1 MVKSNPWDVAKTR
14 MHAAVEGLHRKDEA
28 TREVKDRSREAA
40 DVAMIPLDDIRPRP
54 HGDSRPLDDEH
65 VLSLVE
71 SCGLLGLLQPLAV
84 DRRNRLVCG
93 GHRLAAL
100 TRLRTEAPRLFER
113 HFPDGTVPVRVL
125 AFDAELE
132 PAAARAAE
140 LEENERRKAYTRDQ
154 VIAFA
159 KKLRED
165 GYRFTVGRPKAG
177 EWALAPTLAQA
188 TGVSLRTVRRY
199 LADGNSAENQAPPVV
214 SGRERNEVYMK
225 ACASL
230 GRAIQ
235 RFRVEAGKSRSEP
248 IRHVLDQCT
257 ALEQA
262 LDTLA
267 QKPA

>member
-1 MVKSNPWDVAKTR
+1 MAKSNAWDVAKTR
-14 MHAAVEGLHRKDEA
+14 MSAAVEGLHRKDEA

-40 DVAMIPLDDIRPRP
+40 DVAMIPLDNIRSRP
-54 HGDSRPLDDEH
+54 HGDSRPLDEEH

-84 DRRNRLVCG
+84 DSRYRLVCG

-100 TRLRTEAPRLFER
+100 TRLRTEAPQVFGR
-113 HFPDGTVPVRVL
+113 HFPDGAVPVRIL

-132 PAAARAAE
+132 PATARAAE
-140 LEENERRKAYTRDQ
+140 LEENERRKAYTREQ

-159 KKLRED
+159 IKLRED

-177 EWALAPTLAQA
+177 ELALAPTLSQA

-199 LADGNSAENQAPPVV
+199 LADENVDAVQAPPVV
-214 SGRERNEVYMK
+214 RDKDEAYGK
-225 ACASL
+225 ACVSL

-235 RFRVEAGKSRSEP
+235 RFRAETGMSRSEP
-248 IRHVLDQCT
+248 IRRVLTHCT
-257 ALEQA
+257 AIEKALE
-262 LDTLA
+262 DMSI
-267 QKPA
+267 KPE

>member
-1 MVKSNPWDVAKTR
+1 MAKNNTWDVAKTR
-14 MHAAVEGLHRKDEA
+14 MSAAVEGLHRKDEA

-84 DRRNRLVCG
+84 DRRYRLVCG

-100 TRLRTEAPRLFER
+100 TRLRTEAPQIFGR
-113 HFPDGTVPVRVL
+113 HFPDGTVPVRILV
-125 AFDAELE
+125 FDAESE
-132 PAAARAAE
+132 PAAARGAE

-159 KKLRED
+159 TKLRED

-177 EWALAPTLAQA
+177 ELALAPTLSQA

-199 LADGNSAENQAPPVV
+199 LADEHVERVQAQPVV
-214 SGRERNEVYMK
+214 LSRDAVYGK
-225 ACASL
+225 ACKSL
-230 GRAIQ
+230 RRAIR
-235 RFRVEAGKSRSEP
+235 RFRLEADMSCSESIRQVLIQCSAVE
-248 IRHVLDQCT
+248 L
-257 ALEQA
+257 A
-262 LDTLA
+262 LDALSVKMA
-267 QKPA
+267 

>member
-1 MVKSNPWDVAKTR
+1 MAKNNTWDVAKTR
-14 MHAAVEGLHRKDEA
+14 MDAAVEGLHRKDEA
-28 TREVKDRSREAA
+28 TREIKDRSREAA
-40 DVAMIPLDDIRPRP
+40 DVAMISLDDIRSRP

-84 DRRNRLVCG
+84 DRRYRLVCG

-100 TRLRTEAPRLFER
+100 TRLRTEAPQLFAR
-113 HFPDGTVPVRVL
+113 HFPDGTVPVRIL
-125 AFDAELE
+125 AFDAESQ
-132 PAAARAAE
+132 PASARAAE
-140 LEENERRKAYTRDQ
+140 LEENERRKAYTREQ

-159 KKLRED
+159 TKLRKD

-177 EWALAPTLAQA
+177 ELALAPTISQA

-199 LADGNSAENQAPPVV
+199 LADEHVEASQSPPVV
-214 SGRERNEVYMK
+214 RDRDEVYKK

-235 RFRVEAGKSRSEP
+235 RFRTETGLSRSES
-248 IRHVLDQCT
+248 IRRVLTQCAT
-257 ALEQA
+257 VEQA
-262 LDTLA
+262 LEAVSIKT
-267 QKPA
+267 

>member
-1 MVKSNPWDVAKTR
+1 MAKNNAWDVAKTR
-14 MHAAVEGLHRKDEA
+14 MNAAVEGLHRKDEA

-40 DVAMIPLDDIRPRP
+40 DVAMIPLNDIGSRP

-65 VLSLVE
+65 VLSLLE

-84 DRRNRLVCG
+84 DRRYRLVCG

-100 TRLRTEAPRLFER
+100 TRLRTEAPQIFSR
-113 HFPDGTVPVRVL
+113 HFPDGMVPVRIL
-125 AFDAELE
+125 AFDAESE

-154 VIAFA
+154 VVAFA
-159 KKLRED
+159 MKLRED

-177 EWALAPTLAQA
+177 ELALAPTLSQA

-199 LADGNSAENQAPPVV
+199 LSDEHVDAGKAPSVV
-214 SGRERNEVYMK
+214 RDSDAIQGE
-225 ACASL
+225 ACVSL
-230 GRAIQ
+230 GRAIE
-235 RFRVEAGKSRSEP
+235 RFRTIVEMSRSEP
-248 IRHVLDQCT
+248 IRRVLSQCA

-262 LDTLA
+262 LEGLSLRS
-267 QKPA
+267 P